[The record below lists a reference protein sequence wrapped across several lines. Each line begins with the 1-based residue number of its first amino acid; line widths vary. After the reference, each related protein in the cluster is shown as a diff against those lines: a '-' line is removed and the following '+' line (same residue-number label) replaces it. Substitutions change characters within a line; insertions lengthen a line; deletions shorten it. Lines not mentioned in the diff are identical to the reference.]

1 MGSFSFPLGDTDFTL
16 GFLVGAGFSVSRQLG
31 LGLSLGLGPG
41 RLSALQVI
49 FLLRKLGPMSIL
61 FSFALF
67 SLGRF
72 KLTVLSFFIFL
83 WGGSV
88 LVVWCSSFARE
99 AKWTLLVNTRE
110 VVARLIRL
118 AVFAGSLNRF

>member
-1 MGSFSFPLGDTDFTL
+1 MGAS
-16 GFLVGAGFSVSRQLG
+16 FSVSRQLG
-31 LGLSLGLGPG
+31 LDLSLGLGPG
-41 RLSALQVI
+41 RLSALRVI
-49 FLLRKLGPMSIL
+49 FFLRELMSIF

-88 LVVWCSSFARE
+88 LVVCAAHLPVKPSGPCWSIHV
-99 AKWTLLVNTRE
+99 KWWLDFYVWLYLQ
-110 VVARLIRL
+110 AH
-118 AVFAGSLNRF
+118 